1 MTYEDILEWMDEEYD
16 FDPYEYEDFSE
27 AWEAAYDIWADNERL
42 EFPMSLDNFF
52 NELEAN

>member
-1 MTYEDILEWMDEEYD
+1 MTYEDILAWMEEEYG
-16 FDPYEYEDFSE
+16 FDGLDYEDFGE
-27 AWEAAYDIWADNERL
+27 AWEVAYDIWADNERL

>member
-1 MTYEDILEWMDEEYD
+1 MTYEDILDWLEDEYG